1 MKKLYKVLAAAF
13 AFALVLASPNTAI
26 TSHAFGFDADATE
39 DTSGAGARPADRD
52 QTWSIADND
61 SSDSNS
67 SSSGSQDTGSQDT
80 GNHDS
85 GSQDSGNHDSGN
97 HDSGNHDSG
106 SSDSGSSY
114 GGGFGFNANAHEDT
128 SGSGAQPG
136 TEPPKNP
143 NDLSMSTTG
152 GQAFRIVMS
161 DDHTSYNVYHCGIV
175 RAGFDVTD
183 LKKNPVVYKTVALEQ
198 GEDNL
203 WYVNITI
210 EGDAD
215 PMTSYSVRTVKGDRT
230 YLYTTLGV
238 SGIKVNGVL
247 LMTTA
252 PTQQ

>member
-26 TSHAFGFDADATE
+26 TSHAFGFNADAPE
-39 DTSGAGARPADRD
+39 HCDGDGHAPDDYQWHYDKG
-52 QTWSIADND
+52 
-61 SSDSNS
+61 SSDSD
-67 SSSGSQDTGSQDT
+67 SGSDNQDS

-97 HDSGNHDSG
+97 HESDNHESG

-114 GGGFGFNANAHEDT
+114 GSGLGFNANATEYYDENNT
-128 SGSGAQPG
+128 MPG
-136 TEPPKNP
+136 TELPKNP
-143 NDLSMSTTG
+143 NDLSMSTAG

-161 DDHTSYNVYHCGIV
+161 DDHTSYNVYHCGV
-175 RAGFDVTD
+175 VKAGFDVTD

-247 LMTTA
+247 LMSTVPA
-252 PTQQ
+252 QQ

>member
-26 TSHAFGFDADATE
+26 TSHAFGFDIDAEE
-39 DTSGAGARPADRD
+39 DTSGNGYLSDEHAAELDAKYGF
-52 QTWSIADND
+52 N
-61 SSDSNS
+61 SDSAPS
-67 SSSGSQDTGSQDT
+67 DTGSQNSD
-80 GNHDS
+80 NQNSD
-85 GSQDSGNHDSGN
+85 NHDSGN
-97 HDSGNHDSG
+97 HDSGSQDNGNHESG

-136 TEPPKNP
+136 TELPKNP

-161 DDHTSYNVYHCGIV
+161 DDHTSYNVYHCGV
-175 RAGFDVTD
+175 VKAGFDVTD

-247 LMTTA
+247 LMSTVPA
-252 PTQQ
+252 QQ

>member
-13 AFALVLASPNTAI
+13 AFALILASPNTAI
-26 TSHAFGFDADATE
+26 TSHAFGFDADASM
-39 DTSGAGARPADRD
+39 DTTDYGYMPDDYQWHYDEGG
-52 QTWSIADND
+52 ND
-61 SSDSNS
+61 SVPS
-67 SSSGSQDTGSQDT
+67 DTGNQDN

-97 HDSGNHDSG
+97 QDSGNQDSG

-114 GGGFGFNANAHEDT
+114 GGGFGFNANASIDT
-128 SGSGAQPG
+128 TDYGAQPG

-161 DDHTSYNVYHCGIV
+161 DDHTSYNVYHCGVV

-252 PTQQ
+252 PVEQ

>member
-26 TSHAFGFDADATE
+26 TSHAFGFDADASE
-39 DTSGAGARPADRD
+39 DTSGDGYMPDD
-52 QTWSIADND
+52 YQWHYDKG
-61 SSDSNS
+61 SSDSGS
-67 SSSGSQDTGSQDT
+67 SNPAPSDTGSQDT

-85 GSQDSGNHDSGN
+85 GSQDSGNHDSG
-97 HDSGNHDSG
+97 
-106 SSDSGSSY
+106 SSY

-128 SGSGAQPG
+128 SGNGAQPG

-161 DDHTSYNVYHCGIV
+161 DDHTSYNVYHCGVV

-252 PTQQ
+252 PVEQ

>member
-26 TSHAFGFDADATE
+26 TSHAFGFNIDAPE
-39 DTSGAGARPADRD
+39 DTSGDGYMPDD
-52 QTWSIADND
+52 YDWGYEDNNA
-61 SSDSNS
+61 SDSAPS
-67 SSSGSQDTGSQDT
+67 DTGSQNSDNQNSD
-80 GNHDS
+80 NHDS
-85 GSQDSGNHDSGN
+85 GSQDSENHDSGN
-97 HDSGNHDSG
+97 HNSENH
-106 SSDSGSSY
+106 DSGSSY

-161 DDHTSYNVYHCGIV
+161 DDHTSYNVYHCGV
-175 RAGFDVTD
+175 VKAGFDVTD

>member
-13 AFALVLASPNTAI
+13 AFALVLASPNMAI
-26 TSHAFGFDADATE
+26 TSHAFGFDADASE
-39 DTSGAGARPADRD
+39 DTSGAGYCSDEHTAEWNAEY
-52 QTWSIADND
+52 D
-61 SSDSNS
+61 SSPSDS
-67 SSSGSQDTGSQDT
+67 SSSSSESQ
-80 GNHDS
+80 N
-85 GSQDSGNHDSGN
+85 SGNHDSGN
-97 HDSGNHDSG
+97 HDSGSSDSGNHDSG

-114 GGGFGFNANAHEDT
+114 GGGLGFNANAHEDT
-128 SGSGAQPG
+128 SGDGAAPG
-136 TEPPKNP
+136 TVPPKNP
-143 NDLSMSTTG
+143 NDLSMGTTG
-152 GQAFRIVMS
+152 GQSFRIVMS

-183 LKKNPVVYKTVALEQ
+183 LEKNPVVYKTVALEQ

-210 EGDAD
+210 EGNAD

-247 LMTTA
+247 LMSTVPA
-252 PTQQ
+252 QQ

>member
-1 MKKLYKVLAAAF
+1 MKKLNKVLAAAF
-13 AFALVLASPNTAI
+13 AFALVLASPNMAI
-26 TSHAFGFDADATE
+26 MSHAQGFNADAE
-39 DTSGAGARPADRD
+39 YHFDGDGYMPDD
-52 QTWSIADND
+52 YQWHYDEGGN
-61 SSDSNS
+61 SSDSGS
-67 SSSGSQDTGSQDT
+67 SNPAPSDTGSQNS
-80 GNHDS
+80 GNHDN
-85 GSQDSGNHDSGN
+85 GSQDSGNHDSSSS
-97 HDSGNHDSG
+97 DSGNHDSN
-106 SSDSGSSY
+106 SSDSSSSY
-114 GGGFGFNANAHEDT
+114 GGGLGFNANAAYHYD
-128 SGSGAQPG
+128 GDGAQPG

-161 DDHTSYNVYHCGIV
+161 DDHTSYNVYHCGV
-175 RAGFDVTD
+175 VKAGFDVTD
-183 LKKNPVVYKTVALEQ
+183 LEKNPVVYKTVALEQ

-252 PTQQ
+252 PVEQ

>member
-1 MKKLYKVLAAAF
+1 MKKLYKVLATAF

-26 TSHAFGFDADATE
+26 TSHAQGFNADAPMHDGD
-39 DTSGAGARPADRD
+39 DTRPADRD
-52 QTWSIADND
+52 QTWSIADNASD
-61 SSDSNS
+61 SSSSDS
-67 SSSGSQDTGSQDT
+67 GSHDSD
-80 GNHDS
+80 NHDS
-85 GSQDSGNHDSGN
+85 GSQDSGNHDSGDHNSEN
-97 HDSGNHDSG
+97 HDSS
-106 SSDSGSSY
+106 SSY
-114 GGGFGFNANAHEDT
+114 GGGLGFNANATEYYDENNT
-128 SGSGAQPG
+128 RPG
-136 TEPPKNP
+136 TELPKNP

-247 LMTTA
+247 LMSTVPA
-252 PTQQ
+252 QQ

>member
-13 AFALVLASPNTAI
+13 AFALVLASPNMAI
-26 TSHAFGFDADATE
+26 MSHAQGFNADAPE
-39 DTSGAGARPADRD
+39 HESGDGERPADHHWHYD
-52 QTWSIADND
+52 EGSN
-61 SSDSNS
+61 SSDSGS
-67 SSSGSQDTGSQDT
+67 SNPAPS
-80 GNHDS
+80 DS
-85 GSQDSGNHDSGN
+85 GSQDSGNQNTGNHDSGN
-97 HDSGNHDSG
+97 QDSGNHDSG

-114 GGGFGFNANAHEDT
+114 GGGLGFNANATEYYDENNT
-128 SGSGAQPG
+128 KPG
-136 TEPPKNP
+136 TELPKNP

-152 GQAFRIVMS
+152 GQSFRIVMS

-183 LKKNPVVYKTVALEQ
+183 LEKNPVVYKTVALEQ

-247 LMTTA
+247 LMSTVPA
-252 PTQQ
+252 QQ

>member
-26 TSHAFGFDADATE
+26 TSHAFGFDADATMY
-39 DTSGAGARPADRD
+39 DGDDYMPDDYQWHYDNGA
-52 QTWSIADND
+52 
-61 SSDSNS
+61 SDSVPS
-67 SSSGSQDTGSQDT
+67 DSGNQDT
-80 GNHDS
+80 GNYDN
-85 GSQDSGNHDSGN
+85 GNQGSGNHDSGN
-97 HDSGNHDSG
+97 HDSGNYESG

-114 GGGFGFNANAHEDT
+114 GGGLGFNANATEYYDENNT
-128 SGSGAQPG
+128 KPG

-161 DDHTSYNVYHCGIV
+161 DDHTSYNVYHCGVV

-252 PTQQ
+252 PVEQ

>member
-26 TSHAFGFDADATE
+26 TSRAQGFNADAYD
-39 DTSGAGARPADRD
+39 DTDYGYCPDDYQWHYNEGG
-52 QTWSIADND
+52 D
-61 SSDSNS
+61 SSDSGS
-67 SSSGSQDTGSQDT
+67 SNPAPSDT
-80 GNHDS
+80 GNQDS
-85 GSQDSGNHDSGN
+85 GSQDNGNHDSGN
-97 HDSGNHDSG
+97 HNSDNHESE

-114 GGGFGFNANAHEDT
+114 GGGLGFNANAHDT
-128 SGSGAQPG
+128 TDYGAKPG
-136 TEPPKNP
+136 TELPKNP
-143 NDLSMSTTG
+143 NDITMSTTG

-161 DDHTSYNVYHCGIV
+161 DDHTSYNVYHCGV
-175 RAGFDVTD
+175 VKAGFDITD

-238 SGIKVNGVL
+238 SGIKINGVL

-252 PTQQ
+252 PVEQ

>member
-26 TSHAFGFDADATE
+26 TSHAFGFDIDASE
-39 DTSGAGARPADRD
+39 DTSGAGYCSDEHTAEWNAEY
-52 QTWSIADND
+52 D
-61 SSDSNS
+61 SSPSKSDSS
-67 SSSGSQDTGSQDT
+67 DT

-85 GSQDSGNHDSGN
+85 GSQDSGNHDSGSQ
-97 HDSGNHDSG
+97 DSGNHESE

-247 LMTTA
+247 LMTTV

>member
-13 AFALVLASPNTAI
+13 AFALVLASPNMTI
-26 TSHAFGFDADATE
+26 LSHAQGFNADAPE
-39 DTSGAGARPADRD
+39 HYSGDGYCPDDRD
-52 QTWSIADND
+52 AELDAMYNGN
-61 SSDSNS
+61 SNS
-67 SSSGSQDTGSQDT
+67 SSNENQDAGSQDS
-80 GNHDS
+80 GNHNE
-85 GSQDSGNHDSGN
+85 GSQDSGNHDSSSS
-97 HDSGNHDSG
+97 DSGNHDSG
-106 SSDSGSSY
+106 SSDSSSSY
-114 GGGFGFNANAHEDT
+114 GGGLGFNADAIEHY
-128 SGSGAQPG
+128 SGDGAAPG
-136 TEPPKNP
+136 TVPPKNP

-161 DDHTSYNVYHCGIV
+161 DDHTSYNVYHCGV
-175 RAGFDVTD
+175 VKAGFDVTD
-183 LKKNPVVYKTVALEQ
+183 LEKNPVVYKTVALEQ

-252 PTQQ
+252 PVEQ

>member
-13 AFALVLASPNTAI
+13 AFALILASPNTAI
-26 TSHAFGFDADATE
+26 TSHAFGFDIDASMD
-39 DTSGAGARPADRD
+39 DTDYGTRPADRD
-52 QTWSIADND
+52 QTWSIADNASD
-61 SSDSNS
+61 SSS
-67 SSSGSQDTGSQDT
+67 SDSGSQDTGNYDS
-80 GNHDS
+80 GSHDS
-85 GSQDSGNHDSGN
+85 GSQDSGNHDNGNHNSEN
-97 HDSGNHDSG
+97 HDSS
-106 SSDSGSSY
+106 SSY
-114 GGGFGFNANAHEDT
+114 GGGFGFNANASMDT
-128 SGSGAQPG
+128 TDYGAKPG

-161 DDHTSYNVYHCGIV
+161 DDHTSYNVYHCGV
-175 RAGFDVTD
+175 VKAGFDVTD

>member
-13 AFALVLASPNTAI
+13 AFALVLASPNMTI
-26 TSHAFGFDADATE
+26 TSHAFGFDVDAAE
-39 DTSGAGARPADRD
+39 DTSGAGYAPDNRWDDLRD
-52 QTWSIADND
+52 NE
-61 SSDSNS
+61 SDSVPS
-67 SSSGSQDTGSQDT
+67 DSGSQDT

-161 DDHTSYNVYHCGIV
+161 DDHTSYNVYHCGVV

>member
-26 TSHAFGFDADATE
+26 TSHAFGFNADAPM
-39 DTSGAGARPADRD
+39 DTTDYGARPTDRD
-52 QTWSIADND
+52 QTWSIADNGT
-61 SSDSNS
+61 SDSVPS
-67 SSSGSQDTGSQDT
+67 DSGSQDT
-80 GNHDS
+80 

-106 SSDSGSSY
+106 NHESGSSDSGSSY
-114 GGGFGFNANAHEDT
+114 GGGFGFNANASIDT
-128 SGSGAQPG
+128 TDYGAQPG

-161 DDHTSYNVYHCGIV
+161 DDHTSYNVYHCGVV

>member
-39 DTSGAGARPADRD
+39 DTSGAGYAPDNRWDDLRD
-52 QTWSIADND
+52 NESN
-61 SSDSNS
+61 SVPSDS
-67 SSSGSQDTGSQDT
+67 GSQDT

-85 GSQDSGNHDSGN
+85 GSQDSRNHDSGN
-97 HDSGNHDSG
+97 QDSGNQDSG

-128 SGSGAQPG
+128 SGNGAQPG

-252 PTQQ
+252 PVEQ

>member
-26 TSHAFGFDADATE
+26 MSHAQGFNADAPE
-39 DTSGAGARPADRD
+39 HSDGDGERPADRD
-52 QTWSIADND
+52 QTWSIADQG
-61 SSDSNS
+61 SSDSGS
-67 SSSGSQDTGSQDT
+67 SDSSGQ
-80 GNHDS
+80 NA
-85 GSQDSGNHDSGN
+85 GSQDSGS

-106 SSDSGSSY
+106 SSDSGNHDSGSSGSDSSY
-114 GGGFGFNANAHEDT
+114 GGGLGFNADAIEHCD
-128 SGSGAQPG
+128 GDGAAPG
-136 TEPPKNP
+136 TVPPKNP
-143 NDLSMSTTG
+143 NDLSMGTTG
-152 GQAFRIVMS
+152 GQSFRIVMS

-183 LKKNPVVYKTVALEQ
+183 LEKNPVVYKTVALEQ

-210 EGDAD
+210 EGNAD

-247 LMTTA
+247 LMSTVPA
-252 PTQQ
+252 QQ